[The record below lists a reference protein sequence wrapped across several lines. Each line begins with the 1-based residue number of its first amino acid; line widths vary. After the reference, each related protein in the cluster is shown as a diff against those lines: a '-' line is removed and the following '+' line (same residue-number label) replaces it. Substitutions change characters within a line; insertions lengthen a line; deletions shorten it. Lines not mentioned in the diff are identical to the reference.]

1 MTEMRLP
8 PLKYADND
16 GIAIGF
22 RTAGEGDDV
31 VFTSGATVAMDRVW
45 NWAGPVAEFARIT
58 IYDKRGIGVSDGAAN
73 FSFEERM
80 DDIRAV
86 MDAAGIER
94 AHLIGVSEG
103 GPQSVLFTATYPERV
118 RSLTLYGTYPSWMK
132 RRDYPAG
139 KDMTV
144 SEYSRWVDR
153 VVSAFSGVGAD
164 MEWFW
169 DMWAPTLAATPGF
182 FELIGSVPP
191 SCGPR
196 AQRLIWEAMYEA
208 DVRSLLPAIHVP
220 TTVVHRRGDRV
231 APIEGARY
239 LAAHIDGAKLVE
251 LEGDDHFQIEPI
263 PEIIAALRE
272 HVASSTLPTND
283 RVDRRL
289 ATVLFTDIVDSTK
302 SAARHGDQQWAA
314 ILERHDRI
322 VRTLVS
328 AHSGRVVKTTGDGV
342 LATFDGP
349 SRAVECARRAHAAV
363 GEIGLSI
370 RAGLHT
376 GEIELR
382 ADDDVAGMGVHI
394 AARVAG
400 LASAGE
406 TIVSRTVKD
415 LVVGSGFVF
424 DDAGEHTLKG
434 VEDTWHCYRLMSA
447 TS

>member
-1 MTEMRLP
+1 MKLP
-8 PLKYADND
+8 PLRYADND
-16 GIAIGF
+16 GVAIGY

-31 VFTSGATVAMDRVW
+31 VYTSGATVAMENSWVW
-45 NWAGPVAEFARIT
+45 ASPIAEFARMT
-58 IYDKRGIGVSDGAAN
+58 VYDKRGIGVSDGAAN

-103 GPQSVLFTATYPERV
+103 GPQSVLFTAAYPDRV
-118 RSLTLYGTYPSWMK
+118 RSLTLYGTYPSFMK
-132 RRDYPAG
+132 RRDYAAG
-139 KDMTV
+139 KDMTL

-153 VVSAFSGVGAD
+153 VIGSMSGVRSD

-169 DMWAPTLAATPGF
+169 DMWAPGLAATPGF
-182 FELIGSVPP
+182 FDLMEGIKP

-231 APIEGARY
+231 APIEGGRY

-251 LEGDDHFQIEPI
+251 LDGDDHFQIQPI
-263 PEIIAALRE
+263 PEITAAVRE
-272 HVASSTLPTND
+272 HVESASVRTND

-289 ATVLFTDIVDSTK
+289 ATVLFTDIVDSTR
-302 SAARHGDQQWAA
+302 SAARHGDREWAA
-314 ILERHDRI
+314 ILERHDGI
-322 VRTLVS
+322 ARTLVS
-328 AHSGRVVKTTGDGV
+328 AHGGRVVKTTGDGV

-349 SRAVECARRAHAAV
+349 SRAVECARRAHGAMAEV
-363 GEIGLSI
+363 GLAI

-394 AARVAG
+394 AARVSS
-400 LASAGE
+400 LANAGE

-424 DDAGEHTLKG
+424 ADAGEHTLKG
-434 VEDTWHCYRLMSA
+434 VDDSWQCYRLD
-447 TS
+447 TRTL

>member
-1 MTEMRLP
+1 MRLP
-8 PLKYADND
+8 PLKYADNE
-16 GIAIGF
+16 GIAIGY
-22 RTAGEGDDV
+22 RTAGEGHDV
-31 VFTSGATVAMDRVW
+31 VCTSGATVSMDAMW
-45 NWAGPVAEFARIT
+45 TWARPIAEFARVT
-58 IYDKRGIGVSDGAAN
+58 INDKRGIGVSDGAAN

-94 AHLIGVSEG
+94 AHLSGVSEG
-103 GPQSVLFTATYPERV
+103 GPQSVLFAATYPDRV

-132 RRDYPAG
+132 RRDYAAG

-153 VVSAFSGVGAD
+153 VVSAMSGVRAD

-182 FELIGSVPP
+182 FEVMAGVQP

-231 APIEGARY
+231 APIDGARY
-239 LAAHIDGAKLVE
+239 LAAHIEGARLVE

-263 PEIIAALRE
+263 PELLTAIRE
-272 HVASSTLPTND
+272 HVESSARPAND

-302 SAARHGDQQWAA
+302 SAAHHGDQQWAA

-322 VRTLVS
+322 VRSLVS
-328 AHSGRVVKTTGDGV
+328 AHGGRVVKTTGDGV

-349 SRAVECARRAHAAV
+349 SRAVECARRAHEAMN
-363 GEIGLSI
+363 EIGLRI

-394 AARVAG
+394 ASRVAG
-400 LASAGE
+400 LATAGE

-424 DDAGEHTLKG
+424 ADAGEHTLKG
-434 VEDTWHCYRLMSA
+434 VDDTWHCYRLMSA
-447 TS
+447 MP

>member
-1 MTEMRLP
+1 MRLP
-8 PLKYADND
+8 PLRYADND
-16 GIAIGF
+16 GIAIGY
-22 RTAGEGDDV
+22 RTAGEGQDV
-31 VFTSGATVAMDRVW
+31 VFTSANTVSMDSVW
-45 NWAGPVAEFARIT
+45 SWMAPITEFARIT
-58 IYDKRGIGVSDGAAN
+58 IYDKRGIGVSDGIAN

-86 MDAAGIER
+86 MDAADIER
-94 AHLIGVSEG
+94 AHLAGASEG
-103 GPQSVLFTATYPERV
+103 GPQSVLFAATYPDRV
-118 RSLTLYGTYPSWMK
+118 RSLTLYGTYPSCMK
-132 RRDYPAG
+132 RRDYPEG

-153 VVSAFSGVGAD
+153 VVSAMSGVRAD
-164 MEWFW
+164 VEWFW

-182 FELIGSVPP
+182 FEFIGGVQP

-231 APIEGARY
+231 APVEGARY
-239 LAAHIDGAKLVE
+239 LAAHIEGAKLVE

-263 PEIIAALRE
+263 PELLEAIRE
-272 HVASSTLPTND
+272 HVESSSLLTND

-302 SAARHGDQQWAA
+302 SAAHHGDRQWAA

-322 VRTLVS
+322 VRSLVS
-328 AHSGRVVKTTGDGV
+328 AQGGRVVKTTGDGV

-349 SRAVECARRAHAAV
+349 SRAVECARRAHGAM

-394 AARVAG
+394 AARVSG
-400 LASAGE
+400 LATAGE

-424 DDAGEHTLKG
+424 DDAGEHVLKG
-434 VEDTWHCYRLMSA
+434 VADTWQCYRLMSGML
-447 TS
+447 

>member
-1 MTEMRLP
+1 MSLP

-16 GIAIGF
+16 GIAIGY
-22 RTAGEGDDV
+22 RTAGEGQDIV
-31 VFTSGATVAMDRVW
+31 WTSGNTVSMDSVW
-45 NWAGPVAEFARIT
+45 SWVAPVTEFARVT
-58 IYDKRGIGVSDGAAN
+58 FYDKRGIGVSDGVAN

-94 AHLIGVSEG
+94 AHLYGASEG
-103 GPQSVLFTATYPERV
+103 GPLSVLFAATYPDRV
-118 RSLTLYGTYPSWMK
+118 RSLTLAGTYPSWMK

-153 VVSAFSGVGAD
+153 VVSAMSGVRAD

-169 DMWAPTLAATPGF
+169 DMMAPTLAATPGF
-182 FELIGSVPP
+182 FEFMGGGQP

-196 AQRLIWEAMYEA
+196 AQRLIWEAMYDA

-239 LAAHIDGAKLVE
+239 LAAHIEGAKLVE

-263 PEIIAALRE
+263 PELTAAIRE
-272 HVASSTLPTND
+272 HVESSALQTNA

-314 ILERHDRI
+314 ILEQHDRI
-322 VRTLVS
+322 VRSLVS
-328 AHSGRVVKTTGDGV
+328 AHGGRVVKTTGDGV

-349 SRAVECARRAHAAV
+349 SRAVECARRAHAAM

-400 LASAGE
+400 LATAGE

-424 DDAGEHTLKG
+424 DDAGEHALKG
-434 VEDTWHCYRLMSA
+434 VDDTWHCYRLMGA
-447 TS
+447 TP